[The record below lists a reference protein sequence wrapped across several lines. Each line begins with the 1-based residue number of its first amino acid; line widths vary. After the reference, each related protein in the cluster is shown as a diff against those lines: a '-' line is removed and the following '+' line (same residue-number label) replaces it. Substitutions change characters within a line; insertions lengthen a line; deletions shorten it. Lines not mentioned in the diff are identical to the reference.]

1 MVIVRVL
8 GIVTLWAVT
17 LLPASAHS
25 QGGSD
30 APDVLLVGTI
40 FAPPASMKS
49 TDGQWEGLS
58 IELWQRVAQKL
69 GVQYELQE
77 YRSIGEISEAVKKG
91 ELDVVIAVAVTKQR
105 ELFMDFSNP
114 YLRSGSAIAVAAENT
129 GSSWLLVAEHLVSL
143 HFLKVIGL
151 LILF

>member
-1 MVIVRVL
+1 MIIVWQNHKMVIVRVL

-58 IELWQRVAQKL
+58 IELWQRVAQRL
-69 GVQYELQE
+69 GVQYEL
-77 YRSIGEISEAVKKG
+77 
-91 ELDVVIAVAVTKQR
+91 L
-105 ELFMDFSNP
+105 LLSNQ
-114 YLRSGSAIAVAAENT
+114 
-129 GSSWLLVAEHLVSL
+129 
-143 HFLKVIGL
+143 
-151 LILF
+151 